1 MPGIQD
7 RRRGFGRG
15 ESGPLGGC
23 CGIDDSSNVFK
34 SNGTVVAL
42 TCFLLSVGF
51 EVCSWGRDVDERL
64 ETDESFDQSP
74 EDEEDVEDIDP
85 RLEKLA

>member
-1 MPGIQD
+1 
-7 RRRGFGRG
+7 
-15 ESGPLGGC
+15 
-23 CGIDDSSNVFK
+23 
-34 SNGTVVAL
+34 
-42 TCFLLSVGF
+42 VGF